1 MRLVTQT
8 LKRFSTKNFYHVA
21 NFTPELQELQKI
33 VRKFA
38 DEKVAPLAEKVDKE
52 DKFPHH
58 LWKEF
63 G

>member
-8 LKRFSTKNFYHVA
+8 LKRFSTNNFYHVA